1 MLLTQ
6 LLATAFVI
14 VGTGLMIGTTILY
27 AYIVINWKDFNRK
40 DYRDVNKLSLIT
52 LVAVV
57 FVAVIFIVVEYS
69 KHLIS

>member
-1 MLLTQ
+1 MLVTQ

-14 VGTGLMIGTTILY
+14 VGNGLMIGATILY
-27 AYIVINWKDFNRK
+27 AYIVISWKDFNRK

-52 LVAVV
+52 LIAVV
-57 FVAVIFIVVEYS
+57 FVATVSVIVEYS